1 MTATTYT
8 VAQLAR
14 KAHVTERALR
24 YYDQIGLLVPKRD
37 DSGYRVYGDADV
49 GRLQRI
55 LLLRSCGVS
64 LADIAR
70 ALDAGECDIAALLQ
84 RQLESL
90 MRQRDELARSIAVTK
105 QTLRGLEEF
114 ENMNDDQRFE
124 KLKRD
129 SVARFEEEYGQEA
142 RGLYGDEV
150 IDDANERMLSMSK
163 LAWDM
168 KEELEQRIKDALVDA
183 MATGDPSSP
192 ESRMVAEMHARWIQ
206 VHWGEGAYTP
216 QAHVQLAEGYLH
228 DPRFVAY
235 YDDACGRGATAFL
248 RDVIVANVG

>member
-1 MTATTYT
+1 
-8 VAQLAR
+8 
-14 KAHVTERALR
+14 
-24 YYDQIGLLVPKRD
+24 
-37 DSGYRVYGDADV
+37 
-49 GRLQRI
+49 
-55 LLLRSCGVS
+55 
-64 LADIAR
+64 
-70 ALDAGECDIAALLQ
+70 
-84 RQLESL
+84 
-90 MRQRDELARSIAVTK
+90 
-105 QTLRGLEEF
+105 
-114 ENMNDDQRFE
+114 MNDDQRFE

-142 RGLYGDEV
+142 RGLYGDEA

-183 MATGDPSSP
+183 MATGDPGSP

-216 QAHVQLAEGYLH
+216 QAHVQLAEGYLQ

-248 RDVIVANVG
+248 RDVIVANIS